1 MGILSNMLSAQ
12 IKNKVGA
19 VVFRK
24 VGGQIVAS
32 AYQKDVRDAKTP
44 AQLTV
49 RQKFAAAVLFYRT
62 YANLLFITLRQH
74 LANQSAYNL
83 FMKLNSPGSFNS
95 DGSLIYDNLKIAK
108 GNMGGT
114 ELTAATASEATGI
127 ITLAWDGDAI
137 PVGGAASDK
146 LYALVANVTSGT
158 FRTYENVAIRSA
170 DTIGIPVPNETQEG
184 DTLKV
189 YYTFVSDVTD
199 AVSDSVIST
208 VTVAA

>member
-62 YANLLFITLRQH
+62 WANLLFITLRQH

-95 DGSLIYDNLKIAK
+95 DGSLIYDNLVIAK
-108 GNMGGT
+108 GNMGTT
-114 ELTAATASEATGI
+114 ELTAATASDATGI
-127 ITLAWDGDAI
+127 ITLAWDDTSI
-137 PVGGAASDK
+137 PVGGAASDE
-146 LYALVANVTSGT
+146 LYVLVANVTSGT
-158 FRTYENVAIRSA
+158 YRMYPAPAIRSA
-170 DTIGIPVPNETQEG
+170 GTVGLPVPDETEEN
-184 DTLKV
+184 DILKV

-199 AVSDSVIST
+199 AVSDSIIQD